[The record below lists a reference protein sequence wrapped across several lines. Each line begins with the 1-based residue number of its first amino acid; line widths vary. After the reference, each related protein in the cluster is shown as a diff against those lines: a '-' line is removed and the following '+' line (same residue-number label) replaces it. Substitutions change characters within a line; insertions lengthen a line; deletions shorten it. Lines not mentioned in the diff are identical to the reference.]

1 MVAFLSKESYLNNL
15 LLELKEK
22 NVSDIHIKSGH
33 KIYCRINGDIV
44 ILEDSKI
51 LSSDDIINNLQVV
64 LTIE

>member
-22 NVSDIHIKSGH
+22 NVSDIHIKSDH

-44 ILEDSKI
+44 
-51 LSSDDIINNLQVV
+51 V
-64 LTIE
+64 